1 MQVIDDTASKRDS
14 EHEELLELAGRA
26 ELAARSHDHATL
38 LATTNRLLT
47 KLAMHLD
54 DERNDQ
60 RLLDDVVREHRARGE
75 QKVVEEFVNLVH
87 AATVPSN
94 AACCCERLARH
105 ASLLLRHQ
113 IEVEAFA

>member
-1 MQVIDDTASKRDS
+1 MQVTDDTASNRDS

-47 KLAMHLD
+47 ALAMHLD
-54 DERNDQ
+54 EEWKNQ
-60 RLLDDVVREHRARGE
+60 RLLDDVAREHRARNE

-87 AATVPSN
+87 AATIPSN
-94 AACCCERLARH
+94 APCHCERLARQ